1 LAEYLPDA
9 PGAPSHLSR
18 DTLFLA
24 RENNIDFL
32 MFSPHT
38 THLLQPLDV
47 RVLGSRK
54 LSRMNAQN
62 VCRKTKRT
70 I

>member
-1 LAEYLPDA
+1 M

-32 MFSPHT
+32 MFPPHT
-38 THLLQPLDV
+38 THLLQPLAV
-47 RVLGSRK
+47 RVLGLLKKAILDEYKK
-54 LSRMNAQN
+54 LM
-62 VCRKTKRT
+62 
-70 I
+70 

>member
-1 LAEYLPDA
+1 MCQVYWQNMCQM

-24 RENNIDFL
+24 RKNNIDFV

-38 THLLQPLDV
+38 THLLQPLAV
-47 RVLGSRK
+47 RVLGLLKKAILDVYTK
-54 LSRMNAQN
+54 L
-62 VCRKTKRT
+62 V
-70 I
+70 